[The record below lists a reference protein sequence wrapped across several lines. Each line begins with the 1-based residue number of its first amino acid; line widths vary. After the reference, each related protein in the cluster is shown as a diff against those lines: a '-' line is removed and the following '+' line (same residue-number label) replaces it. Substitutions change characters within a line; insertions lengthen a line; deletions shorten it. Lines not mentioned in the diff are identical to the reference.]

1 MYLYVIYYTV
11 YSDVYMTKEKGT
23 IIYVHNSTKEE
34 LGELKIIPE
43 EPYDKV
49 IQRLITSFK
58 ANDKGASS

>member
-1 MYLYVIYYTV
+1 
-11 YSDVYMTKEKGT
+11 MTKEKGT

-58 ANDKGASS
+58 ANDKGASA